1 MSFNTSGLKDLH
13 KIYELFGKTFI
24 TYPSILTEEYT
35 KSSLLFKTKCNV
47 EICQISFEDFSSIID
62 DTAGKHISLWES
74 CYRSN
79 QGTLLD
85 SNTLVIQDL
94 YERFYLKAD
103 PCFCQICDHISFQAL
118 FAGHL
123 WNLVNKVENKYES
136 TLINILLR
144 FLEGHLLFLI
154 SKVRLSTYG
163 LYKQWLEFM
172 ENEIKEHLSLLNSFA
187 NTNYICNTSSPTTN
201 CSSSIAA
208 GMNTCNTASNSTSNT
223 AYAAANIPKAKNDI
237 EGNISEED
245 FYTYLYEA
253 INNKCNDLPA
263 PYGFVYTEKCF
274 VEEQIFHSSGRN
286 NCGGRCVI
294 QVHEKKGNILN
305 LSPIAK
311 KVANQNDAD
320 TAKAKQSNCPGSEE
334 SNYPKACVRGY
345 GYRQTNLSPERLRY
359 PLKRVGERGEG
370 RFERISWNEAVNI
383 ITNEVKRITDIYGP
397 ESRYVIY
404 STGVSAMIRPNQMAK
419 RLFALTGGYLDS
431 YNSYSSAC
439 TDIATPYTY
448 GTGYTGNSSH
458 FFSESKLII
467 LWGHN
472 PSESIFGSEL
482 LKELL
487 KAKKKG
493 CKIISIDPR
502 FSDTA
507 AALADQWIGIR
518 PSTDSALTDA
528 MAYVILTEG
537 LEDRSFMDKYCLGFD
552 EEHMPEGVLY
562 GESYESYLFGK
573 KDGVLKTPEWAEAIT
588 GVPKDTII
596 SLAREYATCKPAALV
611 QGLGPQ
617 RTCNG
622 EQTARS
628 STLLPCLTGNVG
640 IPGGYAGGNGFIPL
654 KPMPMTRS
662 LSNPYP
668 AVIPTFLW
676 TDAILRGTDMTK
688 EKDMIRGVDRLKAP
702 IKLIFNLA
710 GNTLINQ
717 HSDVN
722 KTAEILKD
730 TSLCEF
736 IVVSDLFMTPS
747 AKFADIL
754 LPGTSFLESENI
766 TYPWREGDFFL
777 YTPKVIEPLFESR
790 FEYDWL
796 KEVAAGLGVYDA
808 FTDGKENVLDWVTEA
823 YENWRKSDKKHPSFE
838 KFCADEGY
846 FYKEP
851 SDFIAFKKQVEDFE
865 HNPFPTPSGKI
876 EIFSKALYDFNNAD
890 EIPAIPKYI
899 EGFEGPLDPL
909 TKKYPLQ
916 LMGWHT
922 KRRCH
927 SIHDNNSWMEEIEPP
942 KVWINPKDAKERNIT
957 EGQLTEVWND
967 RGIIQIPAHVTNRIV
982 PGVIA
987 ISQGAWFTP
996 DNKGRDIRGNIN
1008 TLTTQRPT
1016 PLAKGNPQHTN
1027 LAEIKGL

>member
-1 MSFNTSGLKDLH
+1 MNSTIKAFTRLPAV
-13 KIYELFGKTFI
+13 YTFFGKTF
-24 TYPSILTEEYT
+24 LTCPAQCLEDYNLCR
-35 KSSLLFKTKCNV
+35 SLFFTECNV
-47 EICQISFEDFSSIID
+47 DICKVSQEEFSSIIE
-62 DTAGKHISLWES
+62 DTCGDHIFLWES
-74 CYRSN
+74 VYHGN

-85 SNTLVIQDL
+85 ANTLIVQEI
-94 YERFYLKAD
+94 YEHFHLKAN
-103 PCFCQICDHISFQAL
+103 PSFHQLCDHLSFELL

-123 WNLVNKVENKYES
+123 SSLFSKGTEEYPNGLLYYLRNYIKNHVLFLVSNVWPHTYGYYKEW
-136 TLINILLR
+136 LI
-144 FLEGHLLFLI
+144 FLEQELREHLTAIDTLLGPVKYTKDELAEI
-154 SKVRLSTYG
+154 LSEG
-163 LYKQWLEFM
+163 IKEFM
-172 ENEIKEHLSLLNSFA
+172 G
-187 NTNYICNTSSPTTN
+187 
-201 CSSSIAA
+201 A
-208 GMNTCNTASNSTSNT
+208 G
-223 AYAAANIPKAKNDI
+223 
-237 EGNISEED
+237 E
-245 FYTYLYEA
+245 
-253 INNKCNDLPA
+253 
-263 PYGFVYTEKCF
+263 PYGFIRTDAANVCNR
-274 VEEQIFHSSGRN
+274 VFHSSGRN

-294 QVHEKKGNILN
+294 NVHEKKGNILR
-305 LSPIAK
+305 LSSVSDK
-311 KVANQNDAD
+311 
-320 TAKAKQSNCPGSEE
+320 TNC
-334 SNYPKACVRGY
+334 PKACVRGY

-370 RFERISWNEAVNI
+370 RFVRVTWQEAI
-383 ITNEVKRITDIYGP
+383 DTITSEIKRITKIYGP
-397 ESRYVIY
+397 ESRYVNY
-404 STGVSAMIRPNQMAK
+404 ASGVNAMIRPNLMAT
-419 RLFALTGGYLDS
+419 RLFSLDGGFLDS

-448 GTGYTGNSSH
+448 GTGYTGSSSH
-458 FFSESKLII
+458 FFGQSKLII

-472 PSESIFGSEL
+472 PSETIFGSEL

-487 KAKKKG
+487 KAKKNG

-502 FSDTA
+502 FSDTTA
-507 AALADQWIGIR
+507 AFADRWIGIK

-528 MAYVILTEG
+528 MAYVILSEG
-537 LEDRSFMDKYCLGFD
+537 LEDRDFMDTFCLGFD
-552 EEHMPEGVLY
+552 EDHMPEGIPC

-573 KDGVLKTPEWAEAIT
+573 KDGIVKNPEWAETIT
-588 GVPKDTII
+588 GIPKDTII
-596 SLAREYATCKPAALV
+596 SLSRAYATSKPAALV

-640 IPGGYAGGNGFIPL
+640 IPGGYAGGNGFIQL
-654 KPMPMTRS
+654 RPMPVIHS
-662 LSNPYP
+662 LPNPYP
-668 AVIPTFLW
+668 AVIPSFLW
-676 TDAILRGTDMTK
+676 TDAVVRGKDMTQTD
-688 EKDMIRGVDRLKAP
+688 DMIRGAERLKSP
-702 IKLIFNLA
+702 VKLIFNLA

-722 KTAEILKD
+722 KTAQILKD

-777 YTPKVIEPLFESR
+777 YNPKVIDPLFESR

-796 KEVAAGLGVYDA
+796 KELAANLGVYEE
-808 FTDGKENVLDWVTEA
+808 FTAGKDTVLDWVKAA
-823 YENWRKSDKKHPSFE
+823 YEDCKKNEAALLPPFAEFSE
-838 KFCADEGY
+838 GGGY

-851 SDFIAFKKQVEDFE
+851 SNFIAFQKQIEDFE
-865 HNPFPTPSGKI
+865 HNPFSTPSGKI
-876 EIFSKALYDFNNAD
+876 EIFSKALYDFHKPE

-916 LMGWHT
+916 LIGWHT

-927 SIHDNNSWMEEIEPP
+927 STHDNNPWMEEIEPP
-942 KVWINPKDAKERNIT
+942 RVWINPTDAQNRNI
-957 EGQLTEVWND
+957 EDGQLTKIFND
-967 RGIIQIPAHVTNRIV
+967 RGTIHMKAHVTNRII

-987 ISQGAWFTP
+987 ISQGVWYTP
-996 DNKGRDIRGNIN
+996 DKDGTDIRGNIN
-1008 TLTTQRPT
+1008 TLTTLRPT

-1027 LAEIKGL
+1027 LADIKGL